1 MDSEFILKLA
11 ISFIVS
17 GSWVVLA
24 TIFADKLGPKIGGL
38 ISGLPSSVMFGTLF
52 IALTQDTHAA
62 VKATT
67 IMPILGGISCLF
79 LLSYVAL
86 VKNGL
91 WLSLAVS
98 FFFWLF
104 LSACLVILN
113 FDNYP
118 VSLLGYFVLL
128 GLSYYLMEHRLKV
141 TTVLGKKVNYTPI
154 LIVTRGA
161 LSGTIIV
168 LSVILGKIGG
178 PLLGGMFTM
187 FPAMFTS
194 TILITY
200 FSQGVEFSA
209 ATMKSAMLSAVSVV
223 IYSLVVRCTY
233 IPLGIFLG
241 TLTSIAIS
249 FSGGYLVYKL
259 ILTKLK

>member
-1 MDSEFILKLA
+1 MDDVFFVKLA

-17 GSWVVLA
+17 GTWVVLS
-24 TIFADKLGPKIGGL
+24 TIFAEKLGPKIGGL
-38 ISGLPSSVMFGTLF
+38 ISGLPSTVMFGTLF
-52 IALTQDTHAA
+52 IALTQNAGAA
-62 VKATT
+62 VQATT

-79 LLSYVAL
+79 LLSYVCL
-86 VKNGL
+86 VKRGL
-91 WLSLAVS
+91 WLSLVLS
-98 FFFWLF
+98 FIFWIF
-104 LSACLVILN
+104 LSASLVVMK

-118 VSLLGYFVLL
+118 ISLFGYFLLLGF
-128 GLSYYLMEHRLKV
+128 SYYLMEHRLNIKS
-141 TTVLGKKVNYTPI
+141 VLGKKVLYTPGI
-154 LIVTRGA
+154 IVTRGVI
-161 LSGTIIV
+161 SGTIIV
-168 LSVILGKIGG
+168 LSVVLGKMGG

-200 FSQGVEFSA
+200 FSQGVEFSS

-223 IYSLVVRCTY
+223 IYSLVVRYTFLT
-233 IPLGIFLG
+233 LGIFLG
-241 TLTSIAIS
+241 TLLSIAIS